1 MRRILPVLLLLLGA
15 SAPFAQEAPGAAV
28 PEDSFAAGANPPADS
43 VSGTSAAE
51 EGAAAPDAT
60 TVDAASSESVAETNA
75 ALLEEE
81 RGSAASG
88 SSFWKASPTI
98 DPWRTAIFG
107 GLILGTY
114 GAAYGLVFAKGWW
127 DESGGDFHFG
137 NDFDYALN
145 LDKGGHAFSGQL
157 MGEFFYDGLTWS
169 GFSHNAA
176 RGFAGLGAF
185 LTHVAIDVKDGY
197 APEWGFSAVDVL
209 SDTAGGFWPWLQEL
223 WSPLD
228 AIEFKASYWKNSN
241 TYWERGGT
249 SSGVFTDDYVNW
261 TFWASWRVERALPKA
276 AARFWPDW
284 LCLAFGFSID
294 DSAVL
299 SRADGEREFYVAL
312 DWDLEEIFKPESRAL
327 KRLVSY
333 ANTIKLP
340 SPAVRLYPSHRREL
354 LLVYP
359 ILF

>member
-15 SAPFAQEAPGAAV
+15 SAPFAQEAPAAV
-28 PEDSFAAGANPPADS
+28 L
-43 VSGTSAAE
+43 VSGDSAAVE
-51 EGAAAPDAT
+51 SAVPAGPAE
-60 TVDAASSESVAETNA
+60 TVELAEPAESVAQSDS
-75 ALLEEE
+75 AL
-81 RGSAASG
+81 RAGSAEAPAV
-88 SSFWKASPTI
+88 SFWSRSPVVS
-98 DPWRTAIFG
+98 PWRTAIFG

-127 DESGGDFHFG
+127 DESDGDFHFS
-137 NDFDYALN
+137 NDFDYAMN
-145 LDKGGHAFSGQL
+145 LDKGGHAYSGQL
-157 MGEFFYDGLTWS
+157 MGEFFYDGYTWS
-169 GFSHNAA
+169 GFSHHAA
-176 RGFAGLGAF
+176 RGLAGLSAF

-197 APEWGFSAVDVL
+197 APEWGFSVVDVL
-209 SDTAGGFWPWLQEL
+209 SGTAGGFWPWMQDL
-223 WSPLD
+223 WSPL
-228 AIEFKASYWKNSN
+228 AALEFKASYWLNSN

-261 TFWASWRVERALPKA
+261 TFWASWRVERAPPKA

-312 DWDLEEIFKPESRAL
+312 DWDLEEIFKPESHLL
-327 KRLVSY
+327 KRVVRY
-333 ANTIKLP
+333 ANLWKLP
-340 SPAVRLYPSHRREL
+340 APAVRLYPSHRREFL
-354 LLVYP
+354 LLYP

>member
-1 MRRILPVLLLLLGA
+1 MRRLLPVLLLLLGA
-15 SAPFAQEAPGAAV
+15 SAPFAQETPDADSLSGTPAAV
-28 PEDSFAAGANPPADS
+28 EASPAAES
-43 VSGTSAAE
+43 VSEASAA
-51 EGAAAPDAT
+51 
-60 TVDAASSESVAETNA
+60 V
-75 ALLEEE
+75 LEENRE
-81 RGSAASG
+81 QGSPASE

-98 DPWRTAIFG
+98 NPWRTAIFG

-127 DESGGDFHFG
+127 DEGGGDFHFE
-137 NDFDYALN
+137 NDFDYAMN

-169 GFSHNAA
+169 GFSHHAA

-197 APEWGFSAVDVL
+197 APEWGFSVVDVF
-209 SDTAGGFWPWLQEL
+209 SGTAGGFWPWLQEL

-294 DSAVL
+294 DAAVL
-299 SRADGEREFYVAL
+299 SRADGEREFYIAL
-312 DWDLEEIFKPESRAL
+312 DWDLEEIFKPESHAL
-327 KRLVSY
+327 RRLVSY
-333 ANTIKLP
+333 ANTVKLP
-340 SPAVRLYPSHRREL
+340 SPAVRLYPKARREL
-354 LLVYP
+354 LLLYP

>member
-1 MRRILPVLLLLLGA
+1 MRRLPALLVALGA
-15 SAPFAQEAPGAAV
+15 VALFAQEAPAAASVPDSAAV
-28 PEDSFAAGANPPADS
+28 E
-43 VSGTSAAE
+43 SAAPAE
-51 EGAAAPDAT
+51 PESAEPIE
-60 TVDAASSESVAETNA
+60 TVAQSDSALRAESAETPA
-75 ALLEEE
+75 V
-81 RGSAASG
+81 
-88 SSFWKASPTI
+88 SFWSRSPVVS
-98 DPWRTAIFG
+98 PWRTAIFG

-127 DESGGDFHFG
+127 DESDGDFHFS
-137 NDFDYALN
+137 NDFDYAMN
-145 LDKGGHAFSGQL
+145 LDKGGHAYSGQL
-157 MGEFFYDGLTWS
+157 MGEFFYDGYVWS
-169 GFSHNAA
+169 GFSHHAA
-176 RGFAGLGAF
+176 RGLAGLSAF

-197 APEWGFSAVDVL
+197 APEWGFSVVDVL
-209 SDTAGGFWPWLQEL
+209 SGTAGGFWPWMQDL
-223 WSPLD
+223 WSPL
-228 AIEFKASYWKNSN
+228 AALEFKASYWLNSN
-241 TYWERGGT
+241 TYWERGG
-249 SSGVFTDDYVNW
+249 SSSNVFTDDYVNW
-261 TFWASWRVERALPKA
+261 TFWASWRVERALPKG

-327 KRLVSY
+327 RRMVSY